1 MGIGGR
7 GFCRRFGIVRWL
19 GLLGRFSFAFVLMAC
34 GGSSSSSSGQS
45 TNQKIS
51 STAEAYVEQF
61 YPLWFTYYQ
70 SQYATTNELVGP
82 TKISP
87 IYQIVVA
94 INVDTLYASTFVDV
108 TAQPVVLT
116 IPATTVIYS
125 LLTLD
130 PYGNIFQTAIPDQ
143 TPGTYALTGPGFNGT
158 LPAGVLPIAMPLK
171 FTTLIL
177 RIDNYSPTGMDQ
189 SAEAETFRDSLLLQ
203 TLSDYLAD
211 PTGGATLIVPEVVTS
226 VPFKTAAD
234 TMLTVEPITFL
245 QQLQVAVEST
255 NTPPLSPQ
263 QQTLANTFNQ
273 LFGDGTFDSDSQSRE
288 QAFFSGAQNGYHA
301 ILNDYLNNTGS
312 TNWIHFTNIG
322 AWGSNFLDQSAISEY
337 IQYGNGIT
345 TAAYYHTFQDGTGAA
360 LNGSS
365 SGYVLTFPAGQIP
378 EAERFWSVTAYT
390 PDSIELIDNSAD
402 KYAVASYTPG
412 LVTNL
417 DGSISIYMAQQLP
430 NGVPAA
436 NWLPVPNGPFNIM
449 LRVYGPEG
457 SVADN
462 TYVPP
467 AVVSQ

>member
-1 MGIGGR
+1 MRIGGR
-7 GFCRRFGIVRWL
+7 ESRRGIGIVRLL

-34 GGSSSSSSGQS
+34 GGSNSSSGPS
-45 TNQKIS
+45 TNQKIT

-61 YPLWFTYYQ
+61 YPLWFTYNQ
-70 SQYATTNELVGP
+70 SQYVTTNLLAGP
-82 TKISP
+82 DKISP
-87 IYQIVVA
+87 VYQIVVA
-94 INVDTLYASTFVDV
+94 INVDTLYVSAFLDLK
-108 TAQPVVLT
+108 AQPVVVT
-116 IPATTVIYS
+116 VPATNNIYS

-143 TPGTYALTGPGFNGT
+143 KPGTYALTGPGFNGT
-158 LPAGVLPIAMPLK
+158 LPSGVSPIAMPLN
-171 FTTLIL
+171 FSTLIF
-177 RIDNYSPTGMDQ
+177 RIDNYSPSGMDET
-189 SAEAETFRDSLLLQ
+189 AEAETFRDSLLLQ
-203 TLSDYLAD
+203 TLSDYLVN
-211 PTGGATLIVPEVVTS
+211 PTGGAALIVPEAVTS

-234 TMLTVEPITFL
+234 TLLTVEPITFL
-245 QQLQVAVEST
+245 QQLQVAVESS
-255 NTPPLSPQ
+255 NTPPLTPQ
-263 QQTLANTFNQ
+263 QQSLANTFNQ
-273 LFGDGTFDSDSQSRE
+273 LFGDGTFDSRSESRE
-288 QAFFSGAQNGYHA
+288 QAFFVGAQKGYQA

-322 AWGSNFLDQSAISEY
+322 AWGSNFLDQSAISEF
-337 IQYGNGIT
+337 IQFANGIS
-345 TAAYYHTFQDGTGAA
+345 TAAYYQTFKDGTGAA
-360 LNGSS
+360 LDGSS

-378 EAERFWSVTAYT
+378 EAARFWSVTAYT

-412 LVTNL
+412 LVTNP

-430 NGVPAA
+430 NGVAAA
-436 NWLPVPNGPFNIM
+436 NWLPIPDGPFNIM